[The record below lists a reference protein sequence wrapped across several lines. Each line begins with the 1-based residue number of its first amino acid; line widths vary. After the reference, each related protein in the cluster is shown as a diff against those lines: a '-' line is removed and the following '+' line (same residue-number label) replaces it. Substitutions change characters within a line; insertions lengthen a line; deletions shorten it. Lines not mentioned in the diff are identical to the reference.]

1 MRQGFI
7 RVAAVTPKVTVADP
21 AENAKKIVALAE
33 DAAKNG
39 AKIIVFPELCITA
52 YSCGDLFLQETL
64 LREAEKTA
72 LIAVAEQTKEL
83 NALLFLSVCRMN
95 ILENSTMWQ
104 PRSITGKSS
113 DWCQRPAFRI
123 TVNFMMLRHFARGM
137 KQVEEDTV
145 FTGAS
150 SSDRKPIRSFA
161 VTRCRSFVWRQRSVR
176 DPVDTAAAGYRTCA
190 CGSECDRKSFGE

>member
-64 LREAEKTA
+64 LREAKTA

-83 NALLFLSVCRMN
+83 NALLFVGLPYEH
-95 ILENSTMWQ
+95 L
-104 PRSITGKSS
+104 GKLYN
-113 DWCQRPAFRI
+113 
-123 TVNFMMLRHFARGM
+123 V
-137 KQVEEDTV
+137 
-145 FTGAS
+145 
-150 SSDRKPIRSFA
+150 
-161 VTRCRSFVWRQRSVR
+161 
-176 DPVDTAAAGYRTCA
+176 AAAINHG
-190 CGSECDRKSFGE
+190 KIL

>member
-64 LREAEKTA
+64 LREAKTA
-72 LIAVAEQTKEL
+72 RSRNRQRSSMRF
-83 NALLFLSVCRMN
+83 FLSVCRMN

-123 TVNFMMLRHFARGM
+123 TVNFMRRAISREG
-137 KQVEEDTV
+137 
-145 FTGAS
+145 
-150 SSDRKPIRSFA
+150 
-161 VTRCRSFVWRQRSVR
+161 
-176 DPVDTAAAGYRTCA
+176 
-190 CGSECDRKSFGE
+190 